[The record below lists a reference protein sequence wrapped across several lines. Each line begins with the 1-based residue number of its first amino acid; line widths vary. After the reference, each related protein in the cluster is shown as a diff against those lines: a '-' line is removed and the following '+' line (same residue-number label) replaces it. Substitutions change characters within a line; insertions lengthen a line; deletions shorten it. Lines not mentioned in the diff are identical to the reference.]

1 MNTVA
6 SHIPADEWMTCIELA
21 ACYRLAADRA
31 WDELISTHIS
41 ARVPGDSG
49 DILLNPFGML
59 FGEVTASNLVRVA
72 PDGGVRRDES
82 GSGYNKGG
90 FITHSLIHRA
100 RADADCIVHLHP
112 MAGVAISCD
121 PRGLLPLTEGA
132 ADILLDLAYF
142 DYEPSAR
149 HLESP
154 ERILKALGTCNNL
167 ILRNHGLLAIGTTIR
182 EAWMRMYKLVRA
194 CELQL
199 LLKAG
204 SSSAG
209 PTTLGNTHKGS
220 PKEKEQR
227 LNDLAWAAELRRLD
241 RTDASYKS

>member
-1 MNTVA
+1 MNTTY
-6 SHIPADEWMTCIELA
+6 SHIPTDERMACIELA
-21 ACYRLAADRA
+21 ACYRLAADRG
-31 WDELISTHIS
+31 WDELVSTHIS
-41 ARVPGDSG
+41 ARVPGHSS

-72 PDGGVRRDES
+72 PDGGIRRDES

-90 FITHSLIHRA
+90 FITHSLIHSA

-121 PRGLLPLTEGA
+121 RRGLLPLTEGA
-132 ADILLDLAYF
+132 ADILADLAYF

-154 ERILKALGTCNNL
+154 ERLLEALGACNYL
-167 ILRNHGLLAIGTTIR
+167 ILRNHGLLVIGTTIR

-199 LLKAG
+199 LLQAG
-204 SSSAG
+204 SPSAVPVPLRNPHRVS
-209 PTTLGNTHKGS
+209 PT
-220 PKEKEQR
+220 EKERR

-241 RTDASYKS
+241 CLDASYKS